1 MPQPPPLHLLSS
13 TAGNSPRAYLIAG
26 RRLDTDLSLPVL
38 ERFALSVP
46 AAVSWPPRSPRPSRA
61 GRVSVYRGPGW
72 VGGRLAEVSCGR
84 TGAIYDVI
92 VPGLPLLLVE
102 RGGCVLAPESAAGVK
117 VSPALVEAL
126 LGPGLVLA
134 LALDGVFTLH
144 AAAVSADGRAALFL
158 GESGAGKSTLARALA
173 AAGAAARIADDVLL
187 GGGGGGGA
195 GGGAAARFPRGGRGF
210 AGGGGRPVALPHF
223 PQLKLASGEQYG
235 AERPP
240 RVSVRVVYLLDGSE
254 GWSEAVRIEAMG
266 ERDALLTVA
275 AHTVAARL
283 FDAALLAR
291 HLAFCGEVAA
301 AAPLRRLRFRK
312 RLEALPALG
321 AAVRDDIARLP

>member
-144 AAAVSADGRAALFL
+144 AAAVSADGRAALLL
-158 GESGAGKSTLARALA
+158 GVSGAGGGARA
-173 AAGAAARIADDVLL
+173 GAR
-187 GGGGGGGA
+187 G
-195 GGGAAARFPRGGRGF
+195 GGGAAARRADDVLPCETGPGG
-210 AGGGGRPVALPHF
+210 PVSLPHF
-223 PQLKLASGEQYG
+223 PQLKVAPGEQYG

-312 RLEALPALG
+312 RLEALPALV